1 MCFSFSLP
9 RILEFA
15 KINKFHF
22 SATYYY
28 NVVFCSSKIQSSNL
42 ELHQLLCAGY
52 MLFIRETGISFYLGN
67 THSVC
72 HSVCH
77 SKIKKEKQNEN
88 ENRKENECNK
98 KMPT

>member
-1 MCFSFSLP
+1 
-9 RILEFA
+9 
-15 KINKFHF
+15 
-22 SATYYY
+22 
-28 NVVFCSSKIQSSNL
+28 
-42 ELHQLLCAGY
+42 

-72 HSVCH
+72 HSLFH